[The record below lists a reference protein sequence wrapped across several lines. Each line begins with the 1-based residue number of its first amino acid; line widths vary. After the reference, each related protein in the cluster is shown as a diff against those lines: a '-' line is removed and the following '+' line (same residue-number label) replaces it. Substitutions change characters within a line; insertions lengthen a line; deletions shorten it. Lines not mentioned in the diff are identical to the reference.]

1 MTKER
6 QLRKQEEIRKSILDA
21 AKDIIER
28 EGVQGLSIRKITNA
42 IEYSP
47 AIIYHYF
54 KDKNEIVETL
64 VEEGYRKILTSI
76 ASVKR
81 NYAEPEQEI
90 REVFTNYI
98 KAALDSPEEYKAFM
112 LNSDASV
119 LKKTALLERG
129 ISEKSRS
136 IQLLCSNLRRGIE
149 AGRFA
154 DCDIEL
160 SAQVIWTSVFGL
172 TIKLILEGNIDEAQ
186 VDRLIEQ
193 HFKILFN
200 GILIREENT
209 K

>member
-6 QLRKQEEIRKSILDA
+6 QQRKQEEIRKSILDA
-21 AKDIIER
+21 AKEIIER
-28 EGVQGLSIRKITNA
+28 EGVQGLSIRKVTNA

-47 AIIYHYF
+47 AIVYHYF

-64 VEEGYRKILTSI
+64 VEEGYRKILNSI
-76 ASVKR
+76 ATVER
-81 NYAEPEQEI
+81 NDAEPEQEL
-90 REVFTNYI
+90 REVFTKYI

-129 ISEKSRS
+129 ISERS
-136 IQLLCSNLRRGIE
+136 QSIRLLCDNLHRGIE
-149 AGRFA
+149 TGRFA
-154 DCDIEL
+154 ECDIEL
-160 SAQVIWTSVFGL
+160 AAQIIWTSAFGL
-172 TIKLILEGNIDEAQ
+172 TIKLILEENVDEMQ

-200 GILIREENT
+200 GIMTRKEKE
-209 K
+209 